1 MDLIIL
7 ITLLFFLKNT
17 LQEKIISIRSEEY
30 EKKFDLKI
38 TNKESKCENGEFVN
52 LDKMRLQIIKND
64 IIRSDAIRSISL
76 HDNFLKK
83 VPQNILD
90 YVTHLSCFNL
100 SRNSINLYKSNQIVH
115 PYLRVLDL
123 SYQEM
128 VDVNSISEVE
138 SFEETEDIYKYKRMI
153 FNSTRMTLENLEYL
167 DLSGNDISALMWE
180 FNMSFPRLI
189 RLDLINI
196 NAVELEPHFFDK
208 ISTTLRVLHLENNY
222 LRNLTLRNVAEITS
236 LYLDGNIFEILD
248 ITSTKL
254 RTLSLANCT
263 NLSKGFFDTPYLEE
277 LDLSRNNFNNA
288 SGIHFEMFPSLR
300 VLLLDYNK
308 LSYVP
313 ILNLQWL
320 NELSIR
326 YNMIKNIKPNNFGYL
341 TSLKKLLL
349 RGNKIERLEKEIFSR
364 LEKLEY
370 LDLSENRL
378 NHLSSD
384 WATLLTKLQY
394 LNLNSNQFASIA
406 EMSVFSINS
415 LQHLLVKNNIFK
427 ITTSE
432 IEPLPE
438 GITVYLA

>member
-1 MDLIIL
+1 MKLIIL
-7 ITLLFFLKNT
+7 VSLTFFFKNT
-17 LQEKIISIRSEEY
+17 LQQKSISICSEEH
-30 EKKFDLKI
+30 EKKFEIKI
-38 TNKESKCENGEFVN
+38 INKESKCENSEFVN
-52 LDKMRLQIIKND
+52 LDKMRLQIIKDD
-64 IIRSDAIRSISL
+64 IIKSDAIQSISL
-76 HDNFLKK
+76 HDNFLEK
-83 VPQNILD
+83 VPQNILN

-115 PYLRVLDL
+115 PYLRILDL

-128 VDVNSISEVE
+128 IDVNSISEVE
-138 SFEETEDIYKYKRMI
+138 TFEETEDVYKYMI
-153 FNSTRMTLENLEYL
+153 FNSTRMMLENLEYL

-180 FNMSFPRLI
+180 FNMSFPRLT

-196 NAVELEPHFFDK
+196 NAVKLEPHFFDK
-208 ISTTLRVLHLENNY
+208 ISTTLRALHLENNY

-236 LYLDGNIFEILD
+236 LYLDGNIFETLD

-263 NLSKGFFDTPYLEE
+263 NLSKGFFDTPNLEE
-277 LDLSRNNFNNA
+277 LDLSRNNFDNA
-288 SGIHFEMFPSLR
+288 SGIRFEMFPSLR

-320 NELSIR
+320 NELSIS
-326 YNMIKNIKPNNFGYL
+326 YNMIKNIKPNSFGYL
-341 TSLKKLLL
+341 TSLRKLLL
-349 RGNKIERLEKEIFSR
+349 KGNKIERLEKEIFSR

-378 NHLSSD
+378 NHLSTD
-384 WATLLTKLQY
+384 WAILLTKLQY

-406 EMSVFSINS
+406 EMNVFTINS
-415 LQHLLVKNNIFK
+415 LQHLFVKNNIFK
-427 ITTSE
+427 ITTTE
-432 IEPLPE
+432 IEPLPKY
-438 GITVYLA
+438 ITIYLA

>member
-1 MDLIIL
+1 MKLIIL
-7 ITLLFFLKNT
+7 VTLTFFFKNT
-17 LQEKIISIRSEEY
+17 LQQKSVSICSEHEKNFDIKII
-30 EKKFDLKI
+30 
-38 TNKESKCENGEFVN
+38 NKESKCEHTEFVN
-52 LDKMRLQIIKND
+52 LNGMRLQMIKND

-76 HDNFLKK
+76 HNNFLKK

-128 VDVNSISEVE
+128 IDVNGISEIE
-138 SFEETEDIYKYKRMI
+138 SFEETEDIYKYKHMI

-180 FNMSFPRLI
+180 FNMSFPRLL

-196 NAVELEPHFFDK
+196 NAIELEPHFFDK

-236 LYLDGNIFEILD
+236 LYLDGNIFETLD
-248 ITSTKL
+248 VTSTKL

-263 NLSKGFFDTPYLEE
+263 NLSKGFFDTPHLEE
-277 LDLSRNNFNNA
+277 LDLSRNNFNNV

-308 LSYVP
+308 LSYAP

-320 NELSIR
+320 NELSIC
-326 YNMIKNIKPNNFGYL
+326 YNMIKNIKPNSFGYL
-341 TSLKKLLL
+341 TSLKKLSLK
-349 RGNKIERLEKEIFSR
+349 GNKIERLEKEIFSR

-378 NHLSSD
+378 SHLSTD
-384 WATLLTKLQY
+384 WATPLTKLQY

-415 LQHLLVKNNIFK
+415 LQHLFVTNNIFK
-427 ITTSE
+427 ITTNE

-438 GITVYLA
+438 GITIYLA